1 MAAVSVGRQFI
12 ALVAIC
18 VIVILGSIGAVVW
31 PPVQAMGGAALDTEM
46 STIAPLHDVLPAA
59 GFLGVLAAKGPSD
72 PMQGF
77 EYTLELAD
85 GAVPIGRVPTGS
97 LRRAPQAGFWEY
109 DAADEGQSHARL
121 AVRKCFT
128 NGDCLT
134 IGTRVDQR
142 LMGFRQSV
150 VALLAA
156 FLLGLLV
163 TGLHVANRV
172 RQTAS
177 DVRHLKDA
185 VARLLS
191 GDLAQRLPVTTHSE
205 FGQVVAQLNRLLERI
220 EHLTFATR
228 TVIDSTAHDLR
239 TPLYRLRSRLEQGLL
254 PGSSE
259 SQMADTIEA
268 ALHEIDGIETT
279 LDALLRITLAESGSA
294 SMAPVNLAE
303 VVADVIELYRP
314 LAEDKQMTLVT
325 DLDAGQLVNGNAQ
338 LLAQA
343 VANLFDNAIK
353 YTPSGG
359 RIDVRVERRGSE
371 LVVSVADSGP
381 GIPAV
386 DRARAMERSRRLA
399 NAAGT
404 SGSGLGLALV
414 VAVARLH
421 GGRLLLGDHAPGL
434 LAELVLPS

>member
-1 MAAVSVGRQFI
+1 MRAGELDAE
-12 ALVAIC
+12 L
-18 VIVILGSIGAVVW
+18 AVV
-31 PPVQAMGGAALDTEM
+31 
-46 STIAPLHDVLPAA
+46 APFHDVLRSS
-59 GFLGVLAAKGPSD
+59 GFLSFLAARGVPPSE
-72 PMQGF
+72 MGI

-85 GAVPIGRVPTGS
+85 GSVPIGGVPTGG
-97 LRRAPQAGFWEY
+97 LRRGPQAGYWEY
-109 DAADEGQSHARL
+109 DAAENGQWHTRL
-121 AVRKCFT
+121 ALRQCFS

-134 IGTRVDQR
+134 IGHRIDQR
-142 LMGFRQSV
+142 LLGFRQSV
-150 VALLAA
+150 AALLAA
-156 FLLGLLV
+156 FLLGLLL
-163 TGLHVANRV
+163 TALHVAYRA
-172 RQTAS
+172 RLAS
-177 DVRHLKDA
+177 RDVRHLKDA

-191 GDLAQRLPVTTHSE
+191 GDLAQRLPVTTRTE
-205 FGQVVAQLNRLLERI
+205 FAQVVVQLNRLLERI

-254 PGSSE
+254 PGKTE
-259 SQMADTIEA
+259 AQMADTIEA

-314 LAEDKQMTLVT
+314 LAEDKNMTLVT
-325 DLDAGQLVNGNAQ
+325 DLDADQLVNGNAQ

-359 RIDVRVERRGSE
+359 RIEVRVERRARE

-381 GIPAV
+381 GIPAA

-399 NAAGT
+399 NATGT

-421 GGRLLLGDHAPGL
+421 GGRLMLGDHAPGL

>member
-1 MAAVSVGRQFI
+1 VVAGSVGRQFV
-12 ALVAIC
+12 ALLTICAVVIVGSIC
-18 VIVILGSIGAVVW
+18 VVVW
-31 PPVQAMGGAALDTEM
+31 PPVQSTGAAALDAEL
-46 STIAPLHDVLPAA
+46 SVVAPLHDVLPFA
-59 GFLGVLAAKGPSD
+59 GFIGLLAAKQPDSAH
-72 PMQGF
+72 GF

-85 GAVPIGRVPTGS
+85 GVVPVGRLPKGP
-97 LRRAPQAGFWEY
+97 LRRASQTGYWEY
-109 DAADEGQSHARL
+109 DAAEEGQTHTRL
-121 AVRKCFT
+121 AVRQCFT

-134 IGTRVDQR
+134 IGERVDQR
-142 LMGFRQSV
+142 LFTFRQSV

-156 FLLGLLV
+156 FLLGLLF

-172 RQTAS
+172 RQTAN

-191 GDLAQRLPVTTHSE
+191 GDLAQRLPMTTHTE
-205 FGQVVAQLNRLLERI
+205 FAQVVAQLNRLLERI

-254 PGSSE
+254 PGGSE

-314 LAEDKQMTLVT
+314 LAEDKNMTLGT

-359 RIDVRVERRGSE
+359 RIEVRVERRGPE

-399 NAAGT
+399 NAVGT

-421 GGRLLLGDHAPGL
+421 GGRLLLGDHEPGL
-434 LAELVLPS
+434 LAEFVLPC

>member
-1 MAAVSVGRQFI
+1 MPAVVVGRQ
-12 ALVAIC
+12 L
-18 VIVILGSIGAVVW
+18 IVLLTVCTLAVLGSIGLLVW
-31 PPVQAMGGAALDTEM
+31 PPFQAMRAGELDAEM
-46 STIAPLHDVLPAA
+46 AVVAPFHGVLPSS
-59 GFLGVLAAKGPSD
+59 GFLSFLAARGVPRSQD
-72 PMQGF
+72 GL
-77 EYTLELAD
+77 EYMLELSD
-85 GAVPIGRVPTGS
+85 GGVPIGRVPTGG
-97 LRRAPQAGFWEY
+97 LRRAQQAGYWEY
-109 DAADEGQSHARL
+109 EAAEEGQSHTWL
-121 AVRKCFT
+121 AVRQCFS

-134 IGTRVDQR
+134 IAGRLDQR
-142 LMGFRQSV
+142 LLGFRQSV
-150 VALLAA
+150 AALLAA
-156 FLLGLLV
+156 FLLGLLL
-163 TGLHVANRV
+163 TGLHVAYRM
-172 RQTAS
+172 RLAMR
-177 DVRHLKDA
+177 DVQHLKDA
-185 VARLLS
+185 VARLIS
-191 GDLAQRLPVTTHSE
+191 GDLAQRLPVIARTE

-254 PGSSE
+254 PGNTE
-259 SQMADTIEA
+259 AQMADTIEA
-268 ALHEIDGIETT
+268 ALHEIDGIEAM

-314 LAEDKQMTLVT
+314 LAEDKNMALDT
-325 DLDAGQLVNGNAQ
+325 DLDAEQLVNGNAQ

-359 RIDVRVERRGSE
+359 RIAVRVERRGSE

-381 GIPAV
+381 GIPAA
-386 DRARAMERSRRLA
+386 DRARAMERSRRLS

-421 GGRLLLGDHAPGL
+421 GGRLILGDHGPGL
-434 LAELVLPS
+434 LAELVLPR